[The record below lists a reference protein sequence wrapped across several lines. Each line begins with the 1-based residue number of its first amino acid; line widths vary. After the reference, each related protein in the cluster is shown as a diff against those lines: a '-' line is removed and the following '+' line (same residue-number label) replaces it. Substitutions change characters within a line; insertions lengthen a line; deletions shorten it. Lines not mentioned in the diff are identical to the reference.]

1 MSKIFDSIKVYGT
14 GSTTSST
21 FSTYN
26 SGGTNTFLVRD
37 DGNVYSHGYGSIPSN
52 TSFGL
57 DALINVTGLYNT
69 AFGTSSLKLNNS
81 GIGNTSIGFESLKVN
96 TTGNYNVSIGTQSLY
111 SNING
116 DSCTSVG
123 NAAMA
128 LNVSGMGNTAIGKS
142 ALYDSTSN
150 YNTAIGSQ
158 SLQGLINGQYNTAIG
173 VQSGLNSNGNRNVF
187 IGVLAGANELG
198 DDKLYISNSLGA
210 PLIYGDFLNK
220 TLNVNGDLGIAN
232 TAFTPSAKL
241 HIKGSDS
248 SSSNYG
254 LKVQNSGGT
263 NNFVVRNDGNV
274 GIGTSSPTAKLDIS
288 GNTGYN
294 QLRLRTSYTPTG
306 STDSNGSVGDVAW
319 DDNYFYWKTSS
330 QWLRVSGQTF

>member
-1 MSKIFDSIKVYGT
+1 
-14 GSTTSST
+14 
-21 FSTYN
+21 
-26 SGGTNTFLVRD
+26 
-37 DGNVYSHGYGSIPSN
+37 
-52 TSFGL
+52 
-57 DALINVTGLYNT
+57 
-69 AFGTSSLKLNNS
+69 
-81 GIGNTSIGFESLKVN
+81 
-96 TTGNYNVSIGTQSLY
+96 
-111 SNING
+111 
-116 DSCTSVG
+116 
-123 NAAMA
+123 
-128 LNVSGMGNTAIGKS
+128 MGNTAIGKS

-241 HIKGSDS
+241 HIKGLDS
-248 SSSNYG
+248 SSSNYT

-263 NNFVVRNDGNV
+263 DNLVVRNDGNV
-274 GIGTSSPTAKLDIS
+274 GVGVSSPTAKLDIS

-294 QLRLRTSYTPTG
+294 QLRLRTPYTPTG

>member
-1 MSKIFDSIKVYGT
+1 
-14 GSTTSST
+14 
-21 FSTYN
+21 
-26 SGGTNTFLVRD
+26 
-37 DGNVYSHGYGSIPSN
+37 
-52 TSFGL
+52 
-57 DALINVTGLYNT
+57 LINVTGLYNT

-241 HIKGSDS
+241 HIKGLDS
-248 SSSNYG
+248 SSSNYT

-263 NNFVVRNDGNV
+263 DNLVVRNDGNV
-274 GIGTSSPTAKLDIS
+274 GVGVSSPTAKLDIS

-294 QLRLRTSYTPTG
+294 QLRLRTPYTPTG